1 MRKFDAGVARAEM
14 RIIADMLKRAE
25 RASDYESG
33 HYDDNRARYDELK
46 RQLEKHNKRVIDYLN
61 M

>member
-1 MRKFDAGVARAEM
+1 VKRFDAGVIRAEM
-14 RIIADMLKRAE
+14 RILADMLKRAE
-25 RASDYESG
+25 RAGNYENG

>member
-25 RASDYESG
+25 RASDYENG
-33 HYDDNRARYDELK
+33 HYDDNKARYDELK
-46 RQLEKHNKRVIDYLN
+46 RQL
-61 M
+61 

>member
-14 RIIADMLKRAE
+14 RILADAIKRAE
-25 RASDYESG
+25 RANDYENN
-33 HYDDNRARYDELK
+33 HYDDNVARYHELK
-46 RQLEKHNKRVIDYLN
+46 RQLERRNKRVIDYLN

>member
-14 RIIADMLKRAE
+14 RILADMLKRTE
-25 RASDYESG
+25 RASDYESE
-33 HYDDNRARYDELK
+33 HYDDNKTRYDKLK

>member
-14 RIIADMLKRAE
+14 RILADMLKRAE
-25 RASDYESG
+25 RVSDYENG
-33 HYDDNRARYDELK
+33 HYDDNKARYNELK
-46 RQLEKHNKRVIDYLN
+46 QQLEKHNKRVIDYLN